1 MNKKILTIINSDG
14 TKINYEIL
22 NIFKWIKTNKEY
34 IIYTDNTVDLNG
46 NLNIYASIYENNK
59 LINIE
64 TDEEWFQIEKILKN
78 ISSGGVLW
86 KVV

>member
-46 NLNIYASIYENNK
+46 NLNVYASIYENNK
-59 LINIE
+59 LVNIE
-64 TDEEWFQIEKILKN
+64 TDEEWFQIGKILKN
-78 ISSGGVLW
+78 ISSGGV
-86 KVV
+86 V

>member
-46 NLNIYASIYENNK
+46 NLNVYASIYENNK
-59 LINIE
+59 LVNIE

-78 ISSGGVLW
+78 ISSGDVL
-86 KVV
+86 

>member
-46 NLNIYASIYENNK
+46 NLNVYASIYENNK
-59 LINIE
+59 LVNIE
-64 TDEEWFQIEKILKN
+64 TDEEWFQI
-78 ISSGGVLW
+78 
-86 KVV
+86 

>member
-46 NLNIYASIYENNK
+46 NLNVYASIYENNK
-59 LINIE
+59 LVNIE

-78 ISSGGVLW
+78 ISSGGVG
-86 KVV
+86 

>member
-14 TKINYEIL
+14 RKIDYEIL
-22 NIFKWIKTNKEY
+22 NIFKLTQTNKDY

-59 LINIE
+59 LVNIE
-64 TDEEWFQIEKILKN
+64 TNEEWLQIEKILKK
-78 ISSGGVLW
+78 ISSGGV
-86 KVV
+86 V

>member
-14 TKINYEIL
+14 RKIDYEIL
-22 NIFKWIKTNKEY
+22 NIFKLTQTNKDY

-59 LINIE
+59 LVNIE
-64 TDEEWFQIEKILKN
+64 TNEEWLQIEKILKK
-78 ISSGGVLW
+78 ISSGC
-86 KVV
+86 VV